1 MKRPIAATVSHDFL
15 AGYRVAPHAYR
26 HDQLVHA
33 LAGTLEVHIGA
44 QMWLV
49 TPQRGLWIPSCVTH
63 SLHFRS
69 NVRLCRILI
78 DSSACQAVFPT
89 VPRAVVVSSLLREL
103 ILRAATSGAVC
114 SDERRAEL
122 ILTLIPEEITWA
134 TESPLLLPEDA
145 RLRRICMAIL
155 ENPADRRGL
164 TQWATY
170 GALSSRTLARL
181 FHTQLGMSYQYWR
194 QLALAT
200 SALPRLHA
208 GESVTKVALD
218 LGYET
223 PGAFSAMFRRIM
235 RTCPSQY
242 RTDPRANRSGL
253 PGPQSLL
260 DC

>member
-1 MKRPIAATVSHDFL
+1 MTRPVAATVSEDFL
-15 AGYRVAPHAYR
+15 SGFRIDPHAYR
-26 HDQLVHA
+26 HNQLVHV
-33 LAGTLEVHIGA
+33 LAGTVEVHIGA

-49 TPQRGLWIPSCVTH
+49 TPRRGLWIPSCVTH
-63 SLHFRS
+63 HLYFRS
-69 NVRLCRILI
+69 NVSLCRILI
-78 DSSACQAVFPT
+78 DSSACQLVFPS

-103 ILRAATSGAVC
+103 ILRAVTFRLGC
-114 SDERRAEL
+114 SDDYKAKL

-134 TESPLLLPEDA
+134 AEDPLLLPEDA
-145 RLRRICMAIL
+145 RLRRICQAIL
-155 ENPADRRGL
+155 ENPSDRRGL
-164 TQWATY
+164 AEWAAY

-181 FHTQLGMSYQYWR
+181 FHAQLGMSYQYWR

-242 RTDPRANRSGL
+242 CTDPLADSSGL
-253 PGPQSLL
+253 PGPLSLL
-260 DC
+260 DS